1 MGKAARVK
9 KERRQAPAARPPRD
23 SRRMSGARRTRLVWG
38 GTGAVALVVVAIV
51 GTLLATRSSAK
62 PPAKASSVSASDRT
76 APASLVA
83 AASRV
88 GFHPTTE
95 PGTGVVE
102 SQPASAAPAPTSTTL
117 LSVGSKA
124 PGFTLKT
131 PQGTS
136 VSLSQFRGK
145 VVLLE
150 FFATWCPHCN
160 AEAPHLDRLYASLP
174 HSRYAFLAVNADG
187 ETAPSVFAF
196 HRYYG
201 IRYPALVDPGAQPG
215 SFSQQG
221 DPGPVTTKYGVEYY
235 PTFYVIDGKGRITWR
250 SDGEQP
256 DVLLRQE
263 LKAARG

>member
-1 MGKAARVK
+1 MGKAARAK
-9 KERRQAPAARPPRD
+9 WQRRQTPAPPPRD
-23 SRRMSGARRTRLVWG
+23 SRRMSGARRTKLVWG
-38 GTGAVALVVVAIV
+38 GTGALAVVVVAIV
-51 GTLLATRSSAK
+51 AALLASRSSAK
-62 PPAKASSVSASDRT
+62 TPAQAASVSASDRN
-76 APASLVA
+76 ASASLVQA
-83 AASRV
+83 ANRV

-95 PGTGVVE
+95 AGTGVVE
-102 SQPASAAPAPTSTTL
+102 SQSASAAPAPTSTTL
-117 LSVGSKA
+117 LAVGSKA

-136 VSLSQFRGK
+136 VSLSQLRGK
-145 VVLLE
+145 AVLLE

-174 HSRYAFLAVNADG
+174 KSRYAFLAVNADG
-187 ETAPSVFAF
+187 ETAPSVFAY

-201 IRYPALVDPGAQPG
+201 IRYPALLDPSSQPG

-221 DPGPVTTKYGVEYY
+221 DAGPVTTSYGVQYY
-235 PTFYVIDGKGRITWR
+235 PTFYVIDAKGRISWR

-263 LKAARG
+263 LQKARG

>member
-1 MGKAARVK
+1 V
-9 KERRQAPAARPPRD
+9 PPARPPRD
-23 SRRMSGARRTRLVWG
+23 SRGRSGAQRARLVWG
-38 GTGAVALVVVAIV
+38 GTGAVAVAVVVVVAV
-51 GTLLATRSSAK
+51 LLATRS
-62 PPAKASSVSASDRT
+62 PANTPARAASISASDRN
-76 APASLVA
+76 APASLVQ
-83 AASRV
+83 AASKV

-95 PGTGVVE
+95 AGTGLIE
-102 SQPASAAPAPTSTTL
+102 SQPASAAPAPTSTAL
-117 LSVGSKA
+117 LPVGSKA

-131 PQGTS
+131 PQGAS

-160 AEAPHLDRLYASLP
+160 AEAPHLDRIYASLP
-174 HSRYAFLAVNADG
+174 KSRYAFLAVNGDG

-201 IRYPALVDPGAQPG
+201 MRYPALLDPSSQPG
-215 SFSQQG
+215 SFSQAG
-221 DPGPVTTKYGVEYY
+221 ASGPVSRAYGLQAF
-235 PTFYVIDGKGRITWR
+235 PTFYIIDARGRIFWR

-263 LKAARG
+263 LAKAAHG